1 MSGQQ
6 DQPILDCVIVG
17 AGLSGLSLAHRF
29 NQLMVAEPASQ
40 PPQQLLIL
48 EASDRVGGNITTNQ
62 AEGFVW
68 EEGPTS
74 FSPTPGLL
82 RLIVDLNLQSELVL
96 ADGRLPRFVYW
107 QGQLHPLEPTNPV
120 GLASTK
126 LLSPWGKLRA
136 GLGALGFVQPAIG
149 AQASEETVNQFFG
162 RHLGSEVAQRLVSPF
177 VSGVFAGDVDQLSA
191 RAAFGKLT
199 HLADVGGSL
208 VAGAILS
215 RRGKPKP
222 KPDPALPKTK
232 PGELGS
238 FKQGLKTLPEAIAA
252 SSPICDQLRLRWQ
265 VKSIEITPQ
274 NTYQLAIA
282 TPNGYQEIETRSLV
296 LTCPAYVS
304 AEILQ
309 SLQPPVSQKISQA
322 LREFTY
328 PTVACVILAYPESA
342 LPQPLNG
349 FGNLIPRH
357 QGIRTLGTIWSSSL
371 FPGRTPPGWHMLT
384 NFIGGATDP
393 AIAQLTPDQIVQ
405 TVHANLQQTLGVRDV
420 APKVL
425 GVHVWSRAIPQYTLG
440 HFQRLERI
448 QTGLQSLPGVFLCSN
463 YFGGVALGDRV
474 QRGQEQALQLHQY
487 LQQAD
492 LTNQQV

>member
-1 MSGQQ
+1 MLGQP
-6 DQPILDCVIVG
+6 DQQILDCVIVG

-29 NQLMVAEPASQ
+29 NQLMAAEPTKQ
-40 PPQQLLIL
+40 PPQQLLVL

-62 AEGFVW
+62 ADGFVW

-74 FSPTPGLL
+74 FSPTLGLL
-82 RLIVDLNLQSELVL
+82 KLIVDLNLQSELVL

-107 QGQLHPLEPTNPV
+107 QGHLHPLEPTSPL
-120 GLASTK
+120 GLAGTQ
-126 LLSPWGKLRA
+126 LLSPWGKVRA

-149 AQASEETVNQFFG
+149 AQASEETVNQFFS
-162 RHLGSEVAQRLVSPF
+162 RHLGTEVAQRLVSPF

-191 RAAFGKLT
+191 SAAFGKLT

-222 KPDPALPKTK
+222 KPDPSLPKTK

-238 FKQGLKTLPEAIAA
+238 FKRGLKTLPEAIAA
-252 SSPICDQLRLRWQ
+252 SQPICDQLRLNWQ
-265 VKSIEITPQ
+265 VKSIEITTQ
-274 NTYQLAIA
+274 KTYQLAIA
-282 TPNGYQEIETRSLV
+282 TPDGYQQLETRSLV

-309 SLQPPVSQKISQA
+309 SLQPQVSQA

-328 PTVACVILAYPESA
+328 PTVACVILAYPDSA

-349 FGNLIPRH
+349 FGNLIPRQ

-371 FPGRTPPGWHMLT
+371 FPGRTPAGWHVLT

-393 AIAQLTPDQIVQ
+393 EIAQLTPDEIVQIV
-405 TVHANLQQTLGVRDV
+405 HGNLQQTLGVRDI

-425 GVHVWSRAIPQYTLG
+425 GVHIWPRAIPQYTLG
-440 HFQRLERI
+440 HFQRLEQI

-474 QRGQEQALQLHQY
+474 QRGQEQALQLQQY

-492 LTNQQV
+492 STHPQA

>member
-1 MSGQQ
+1 MPGQP
-6 DQPILDCVIVG
+6 DQQILDCVIVG

-29 NQLMVAEPASQ
+29 NQLVASEPASQ
-40 PPQQLLIL
+40 PPKLLIL

-62 AEGFVW
+62 GDGFVW

-74 FSPTPGLL
+74 FSPTPALL
-82 RLIVDLNLQSELVL
+82 KLIVDLKLHSELVL

-107 QGQLHPLEPTNPV
+107 QGKLHPLEPTNPL
-120 GLASTK
+120 GLAGTQ
-126 LLSPWGKLRA
+126 LLSPGGKLRA

-149 AQASEETVNQFFG
+149 SQAREETVSQFFS
-162 RHLGSEVAQRLVSPF
+162 RHLGTEVAERLVSPF

-191 RAAFGKLT
+191 SAAFGKLT
-199 HLADVGGSL
+199 RLADVGGSL

-215 RRGKPKP
+215 RKAKPKP

-238 FKQGLKTLPEAIAA
+238 FKQGLKALPEAIAA
-252 SSPICDQLRLRWQ
+252 SQPICDQLRLNWQ
-265 VKSIEITPQ
+265 VKSIEITPEQ
-274 NTYQLAIA
+274 TYQLAIA
-282 TPNGYQEIETRSLV
+282 TPDGYQQIETRSLV

-309 SLQPPVSQKISQA
+309 GLQPQVSAA
-322 LREFTY
+322 LREFIY
-328 PTVACVILAYPESA
+328 PTVACVILAYPDSA
-342 LPQPLNG
+342 LSQPLKG
-349 FGNLIPRH
+349 FGNLIPRQ

-371 FPGRTPPGWHMLT
+371 FPGRTPAGWHVLT

-393 AIAQLTPDQIVQ
+393 AIAQLTPAEIVQ
-405 TVHANLQQTLGVRDV
+405 TVRQNLQITLGMRDI
-420 APKVL
+420 APKIL
-425 GVHVWSRAIPQYTLG
+425 GVHVWPRAIPQYTLG

-448 QTGLQSLPGVFLCSN
+448 QNGLRSLPGLFLCSN

-474 QRGQEQALQLHQY
+474 LHGQEQAQQLHQY
-487 LQQAD
+487 LQAD
-492 LTNQQV
+492 L